1 VAGGIFK
8 STSIGI
14 DRLKNEAAKAKLVGA
29 TKESK
34 IIINANEL
42 YDSAVDK
49 SISLGIDKEMAEMF
63 NSNLQLT
70 VRNIAR
76 MEDAELNQE
85 LFDRLY
91 GAGVINSEAEFRD
104 KIKAELAI
112 MFTQDTDRKFVEGVE
127 KTLVQKLNIALP
139 DDFLKR
145 WLMAVNEK
153 PLTKEQLEA
162 EYPAYATSM
171 KWKLIENKIIKGN
184 NITVGID
191 EAKAEAGNFVRSQYA
206 RYGQTPDEAEVAKI
220 ADSILAKQEEA
231 QKIFEGI
238 YSRKVLDVLKTNC
251 SLNTK
256 EISYNDFFGISN

>member
-1 VAGGIFK
+1 
-8 STSIGI
+8 
-14 DRLKNEAAKAKLVGA
+14 
-29 TKESK
+29 
-34 IIINANEL
+34 
-42 YDSAVDK
+42 
-49 SISLGIDKEMAEMF
+49 
-63 NSNLQLT
+63 
-70 VRNIAR
+70 
-76 MEDAELNQE
+76 
-85 LFDRLY
+85 
-91 GAGVINSEAEFRD
+91 
-104 KIKAELAI
+104 
-112 MFTQDTDRKFVEGVE
+112 
-127 KTLVQKLNIALP
+127 
-139 DDFLKR
+139 
-145 WLMAVNEK
+145 
-153 PLTKEQLEA
+153 
-162 EYPAYATSM
+162 M